1 MTLLSPLNF
10 TRNVSKAGL
19 SRPRCGILVV
29 QALQRLIEKPLP
41 CREINRDT
49 RHYAPS
55 DERHMGAMIAAG
67 LAILDRETRH
77 YVATPAGREWIA
89 KLKAAGLIGE
99 GEE

>member
-19 SRPRCGILVV
+19 SRPRCGVLVV
-29 QALQRLIEKPLP
+29 CALQRLIAQPMP
-41 CREINRDT
+41 CREISRDT

-67 LAILDRETRH
+67 LAMLDRETRH
-77 YVATPAGREWIA
+77 YVATNAGREWIA
-89 KLKAAGLIGE
+89 KLKAAHLIGD
-99 GEE
+99 